1 MDILLLIF
9 LSYRIYVKA
18 ERKGLTPSL
27 WSIYN
32 LGAWLAGVF
41 LGTLVYSKAFNV
53 GMENADA
60 LLRSSP
66 LSYIL
71 FQVFNLLS
79 GLLGYTLVDSKLNG
93 YPDAK

>member
-1 MDILLLIF
+1 M
-9 LSYRIYVKA
+9 KA

-41 LGTLVYSKAFNV
+41 LGVLVYSKVFHV
-53 GMENADA
+53 DLGNADS
-60 LLRSSP
+60 LLRSNP

-71 FQVFNLLS
+71 FQLFILLS
-79 GLLGYTLVDSKLNG
+79 GLLGYSLVDSKLNG